1 MMAPFTMDELDDLN
15 VFNKEELDRIHIFNK
30 YLMICNGLLIMF
42 LLSIEFINLL

>member
-1 MMAPFTMDELDDLN
+1 MAPFTIDELDDLN
-15 VFNKEELDRIHIFNK
+15 VFKKDELDRIHRFNK